1 MVADLHLAVV
11 CNSKRKRFIMQSTK
25 MKIDV
30 QHHIIPQVY
39 VDKLAHIGITEAF
52 GVPFPKWSP
61 EASLRFMKKVGI
73 EVGVMSISSPGV
85 CFRDEEFSKDLARDC
100 NEFMATTKCLHP
112 GRFGGF
118 AAVPLEYPEASLG
131 EIRYALDEL
140 SLDGVGLLSQYK
152 GKYLGDERFDTVMAE
167 LNSRNAVVYIHPSD
181 PADAYDPK
189 LGIPNAL
196 IEAPFE
202 TTRTVANLMYNG
214 TTDRYPDIR
223 FILAHG
229 GGTIPFL
236 AWRMGLIQY
245 AQKGKR
251 TPILRTLY
259 DLMVKSAPETGLK
272 IIRKMYV
279 DTGLTSGPAAL
290 KALKEFPGPSR
301 IVFGSDFP
309 FAKVAPIVA
318 KNLSK
323 DGDFTDPELEA
334 IFHGNCQKLFPQ
346 FSITRPSV

>member
-1 MVADLHLAVV
+1 
-11 CNSKRKRFIMQSTK
+11 

-30 QHHIIPQVY
+30 QHHIIPQSY
-39 VDKLAHIGITEAF
+39 VDQLASIGITGAL
-52 GVPFPKWSP
+52 GLPFPKWSP
-61 EASLRFMKKVGI
+61 EASLRFMKKLDI
-73 EVGVMSISSPGV
+73 EIAVMSISTPGV
-85 CFRDEEFSKDLARDC
+85 CFQDEKFSRDLARDC
-100 NEFMATTKCLHP
+100 NKVMAETKCLHP

-118 AAVPLEYPEASLG
+118 AALPLEYPEASIE
-131 EIRYALDEL
+131 EIRYALDDL
-140 SLDGVGLLSQYK
+140 GLDGIGLLSQYN
-152 GKYLGDERFDTVMAE
+152 GRYLGDERFDGAMAE
-167 LNSRNAVVYIHPSD
+167 LNRRKAVVYVHPND

-236 AWRMGLIQY
+236 AWRMALIQY
-245 AQKGKR
+245 AQKGKK

-259 DLMVKSAPETGLK
+259 DLMFKSAPETGLN

-279 DTGLTSGPAAL
+279 DTGLTSGAAAL

-301 IVFGSDFP
+301 VVFGSDFP

-323 DGDFTDPELEA
+323 DGDFTDAELEA
-334 IFHGNCQKLFPQ
+334 IFHGNGRELFPQ
-346 FSITRPSV
+346 FSFARSRA

>member
-1 MVADLHLAVV
+1 MIQ
-11 CNSKRKRFIMQSTK
+11 NTK

-30 QHHIIPQVY
+30 QHHIVPQFY
-39 VDKLAHIGITEAF
+39 VDELTSIGITEAF
-52 GVPFPKWSP
+52 GVPFPEWSP
-61 EASLRFMKKVGI
+61 DISLRFMKKVGI
-73 EVGVMSISSPGV
+73 EVAVLSISSPGV
-85 CFRDEEFSKDLARDC
+85 CFRDEEFSQDLARRC
-100 NEFMATTKCLHP
+100 NEVMAETKRLHP

-118 AAVPLEYPEASLG
+118 AAVPLEYPEASLE
-131 EIRYALDEL
+131 EIRYALDDL
-140 SLDGVGLLSQYK
+140 NLDGVGLLSQYK
-152 GKYLGDERFDTVMAE
+152 GKYLGDERFDPVMAE
-167 LNSRNAVVYIHPSD
+167 LNSRKAVVYIHPAD

-196 IEAPFE
+196 IEVTFE

-236 AWRMGLIQY
+236 AWRMALIQY
-245 AQKGKR
+245 GQKGKK

-259 DLMVKSAPETGLK
+259 DLMVKSAPETGLY

-279 DTGLTSGPAAL
+279 DTGLTSGPSAL

-323 DGDFTDPELEA
+323 DGDFTDAELES
-334 IFHGNCQKLFPQ
+334 IYNGNCQKLFPQ
-346 FSITRPSV
+346 FSITRSDA